1 MAERLAQEKAR
12 LKKLEHE
19 LLLKLKSFGRHQ
31 EEEKNHP
38 SLSKQS
44 QNNDNTE
51 LERVDGQ
58 KMRAQQLSDGS
69 GKQVLES
76 RDQHLQLPA
85 GNEKDASPKDTQ
97 SQEVKKIS
105 ISPEQL
111 EWIRKLQV
119 SVMF

>member
-19 LLLKLKSFGRHQ
+19 LSEKLKSFGRHQ
-31 EEEKNHP
+31 EKEKNHP

-44 QNNDNTE
+44 QHNDNTD
-51 LERVDGQ
+51 LERVDTQ
-58 KMRAQQLSDGS
+58 KMRAEQLSDGS
-69 GKQVLES
+69 DKQVLKS

-85 GNEKDASPKDTQ
+85 GNDKDASPKDTQ
-97 SQEVKKIS
+97 NPEVKKIS
-105 ISPEQL
+105 ITPEQL

-119 SVMF
+119 SVLF

>member
-19 LLLKLKSFGRHQ
+19 LLVKLKSFGRHQ
-31 EEEKNHP
+31 EEKKNHP

-51 LERVDGQ
+51 LERVDAQ

-69 GKQVLES
+69 GEQVLKS
-76 RDQHLQLPA
+76 RDQYLQLPA
-85 GNEKDASPKDTQ
+85 GNDKDASPKDSQ
-97 SQEVKKIS
+97 SQEVKKVS

-119 SVMF
+119 SIMF

>member
-44 QNNDNTE
+44 QNNNTE
-51 LERVDGQ
+51 LERVDAQ

-76 RDQHLQLPA
+76 RDQHLQFPA
-85 GNEKDASPKDTQ
+85 ANEKDASPKDTQ

>member
-1 MAERLAQEKAR
+1 M
-12 LKKLEHE
+12 
-19 LLLKLKSFGRHQ
+19 KLKSFGRHQ

-44 QNNDNTE
+44 QNTDNTE
-51 LERVDGQ
+51 LQRADAQ
-58 KMRAQQLSDGS
+58 KMRAQQLRDGS
-69 GKQVLES
+69 GKQVVKS
-76 RDQHLQLPA
+76 RDQHLQLAA
-85 GNEKDASPKDTQ
+85 GNDKDASPKDTQ